1 MPPTAEAYKLTLKK
15 FDDQETQIED
25 FQKKIKTL
33 QDAEHQQRQTFEEYL
48 AGPSSA

>member
-1 MPPTAEAYKLTLKK
+1 M

-33 QDAEHQQRQTFEEYL
+33 QDTEHQQRKSFEDYL
-48 AGPSSA
+48 AGLDVE